1 MENFTPYS
9 ALAGGALIGGGAT
22 ILMVVHGRIAGVSG
36 IIGGLLGAKASDVAW
51 RIAFLA
57 GLIAGAAAMN
67 VVAGFTAPMPVQR
80 NLAVLALAG
89 ALVGYGTRM
98 GAGCTSGHG
107 VCGLARL
114 SSRSLIA
121 TVVFMASAAS
131 IVFVTRHVL
140 DG

>member
-9 ALAGGALIGGGAT
+9 ALAGGALIGVAAT

-36 IIGGLLGAKASDVAW
+36 IVGGLFRAKADDVAW

-67 VVAGFTAPMPVQR
+67 VVAGFAAPMPAQR
-80 NLAVLALAG
+80 NLAALALAG

-98 GAGCTSGHG
+98 GAGCTSVHG

-121 TVVFMASAAS
+121 TVVFMVSAAS

-140 DG
+140 EG